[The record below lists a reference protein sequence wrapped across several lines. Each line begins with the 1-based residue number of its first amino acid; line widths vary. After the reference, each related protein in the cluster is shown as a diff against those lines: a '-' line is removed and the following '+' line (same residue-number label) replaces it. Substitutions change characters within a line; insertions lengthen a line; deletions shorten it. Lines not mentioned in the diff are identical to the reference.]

1 MVSAPTPAPPS
12 PPAPLLASSVA
23 QVVPPEAARSVGRSV
38 QCQAT
43 GGAPGRCRKAS
54 RHLSSGL
61 RQLLRGLI
69 RETECEMPH
78 QAGGRRVNGV
88 SGEREVMD
96 LWSDLGQ
103 TRSCLWFCFVTIKR
117 DGAARPGLQGC
128 AAHAAGLRPRQLHG
142 AHGAVVFKPSAGVP
156 RRAPGA
162 ISGVQME
169 ASGLAPGS
177 SDLNQSS

>member
-23 QVVPPEAARSVGRSV
+23 QVVPQEAARSVGRSV

-43 GGAPGRCRKAS
+43 GRAPGRCRKAS

>member
-23 QVVPPEAARSVGRSV
+23 QVVPQEAARSVGRSV

-69 RETECEMPH
+69 REMPH